1 MFSFWSCHAVPV
13 STDGREL
20 HALDHDMGLISAE
33 GQKLECFYEPQ
44 IIFLQVLWKS
54 SKPIM

>member
-13 STDGREL
+13 STDSSAL
-20 HALDHDMGLISAE
+20 HVLDHDMGLTSAE
-33 GQKLECFYEPQ
+33 GQKLEFFYEPQ
-44 IIFLQVLWKS
+44 IIFLEVLWKS